1 MRKVNESNE
10 KAKAAQALLHELTNE
25 VAPSALMKA
34 TVPPTPVPKAKPER
48 RILQAPARPLVVAA
62 G

>member
-1 MRKVNESNE
+1 MKRVENSNE
-10 KAKAAQALLHELTNE
+10 KAKAAQAMLHELAKE
-25 VAPSALMKA
+25 VAPSALLKA
-34 TVPPTPVPKAKPER
+34 KIPPNTVLKAKPER